1 VAQATDVQTIITIGG
16 NLFEIA
22 ATQLGSA
29 LQWINI
35 AKANNL
41 IDPMLSG
48 QNRVVIPPSSSVFS
62 DGIGPQ

>member
-1 VAQATDVQTIITIGG
+1 VQTIITIGG

-35 AKANNL
+35 ARANNL
-41 IDPMLSG
+41 TDPMLSG
-48 QNRVVIPPSSSVFS
+48 PSTIVIPAFSSVLS

>member
-1 VAQATDVQTIITIGG
+1 MRTITTIGG
-16 NLFEIA
+16 NLFEVA

-35 AKANNL
+35 ARANNL
-41 IDPMLSG
+41 TDPMLSG
-48 QNRVVIPPSSSVFS
+48 HNELVIPPFLSIFA